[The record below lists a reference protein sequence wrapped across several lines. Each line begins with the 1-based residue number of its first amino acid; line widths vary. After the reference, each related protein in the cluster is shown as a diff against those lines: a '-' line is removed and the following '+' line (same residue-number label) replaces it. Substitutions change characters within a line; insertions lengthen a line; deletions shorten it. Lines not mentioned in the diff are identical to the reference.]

1 MLFAQA
7 DLEMWATV
15 RELDEVH
22 EVHDHPGSALSG
34 IYYVRMPPG
43 AGALKL
49 YGAAAVA
56 GGGGSSRSRGVNVDM
71 DVDAGRNG
79 REAGVGRENDDG
91 VQGGERIGAA
101 SLVIH
106 PSEGETIMFPSWVR
120 HEVLL
125 PTSSLVG
132 RRISIA
138 FNVPVR

>member
-1 MLFAQA
+1 MN
-7 DLEMWATV
+7 V
-15 RELDEVH
+15 
-22 EVHDHPGSALSG
+22 LSG

-56 GGGGSSRSRGVNVDM
+56 GGSSRSHGGNVDM
-71 DVDAGRNG
+71 EDVDAGRNG
-79 REAGVGRENDDG
+79 RGAGVGRENNEG
-91 VQGGERIGAA
+91 VQGGDRIGAA

-138 FNVPVR
+138 FNVPLR